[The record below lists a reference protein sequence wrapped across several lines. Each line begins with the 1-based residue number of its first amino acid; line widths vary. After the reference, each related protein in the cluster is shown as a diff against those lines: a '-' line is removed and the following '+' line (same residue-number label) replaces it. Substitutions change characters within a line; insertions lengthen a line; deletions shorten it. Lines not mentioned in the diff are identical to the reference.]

1 MTLFCL
7 IAIHTKATP
16 VSATGS
22 NEPMFNQAQPCV
34 VTKAP
39 DANDVNAM
47 VVNTK
52 KLMAA

>member
-1 MTLFCL
+1 LS
-7 IAIHTKATP
+7 AIHTKATP

-22 NEPMFNQAQPCV
+22 NEPMFSQVQPCV

-39 DANDVNAM
+39 EANEVTAM
-47 VVNTK
+47 VENTK